1 MIMHDNSDDINDVS
15 NNVSFYALVCLVLV
29 FLVIVSYG
37 WSKMLVSDAANNSDS
52 IDILSAALTLFKYIA
67 AFGIAIIGVVLAK
80 GVAAERM
87 RIASESSPKFTNTW
101 KAYFAVLLLISAM
114 GTMNSLLMVFLQ
126 DSLLTDAVT
135 NTVHN
140 LQQLQA
146 KVDEKLSTPE
156 YDKKRAKIDHLFDNF
171 EKELSNPAN
180 CGFGAES
187 NLRFRELQ
195 AELPDLKPLKLGSG
209 SCRNVG
215 ALINTYRDA
224 VSRQKEDLPDSDTK
238 QRFQKR
244 ISMLETIKQ
253 AISDVEKSRIETPK
267 LNIDVVGPKLDT
279 AWTTYQNTLGEAQL
293 LAGTSFGLPTAIN
306 DPSIKGMGG
315 ILEVLP
321 MLAKQWTNPAAYL
334 IFLFAVLFD
343 VLLIEFFSRHLHAS
357 VVIREETIY
366 TSRVGSGSRRTGNIF
381 EK

>member
-1 MIMHDNSDDINDVS
+1 MIMQRRSDDINDVS

-29 FLVIVSYG
+29 FLVIVTYG
-37 WSKMLVSDAANNSDS
+37 WSKMLVPDAANSSASFDF
-52 IDILSAALTLFKYIA
+52 LSAALTLFKYIA
-67 AFGIAIIGVVLAK
+67 AFGIAILGVVLAK

-87 RIASESSPKFTNTW
+87 RIDSESSPKFTNTW
-101 KAYFAVLLLISAM
+101 KAYFAVLLLISAL
-114 GTMNSLLMVFLQ
+114 GTMNSLLMLFLQ
-126 DSLLTDAVT
+126 DSLLTDAIT

-146 KVDEKLSTPE
+146 KVDENLATPE

-187 NLRFRELQ
+187 NQRFRELQ

-209 SCRNVG
+209 SCRNID
-215 ALINTYRDA
+215 ALISTYRDA
-224 VSRQKEDLPDSDTK
+224 VSRQKDDIPDANTK

-253 AISDVEKSRIETPK
+253 AISDIEKLRIENTN
-267 LNIDVVGPKLDT
+267 LNKDIVGPKLSP
-279 AWTTYQNTLGEAQL
+279 AWTIYQNTLGEAQL
-293 LAGTSFGLPTAIN
+293 LAGTSFGLPSTIS
-306 DPSIKGMGG
+306 DPSIAGMGG

-366 TSRVGSGSRRTGNIF
+366 TTSARSGSSRAGNIF